1 MANMLWLIIQEGQ
14 GIETYD
20 VNYRDITKEESYYPG
35 TLATS
40 TSTTFNDPKAVR
52 CSLLSNKKFLI
63 FIKINT
69 TVIALI
75 IRDKR

>member
-1 MANMLWLIIQEGQ
+1 MLLLIIQEQ

-40 TSTTFNDPKAVR
+40 TSATFNDPKAV
-52 CSLLSNKKFLI
+52 SAHYLATKVFD

-69 TVIALI
+69 SVIALI

>member
-1 MANMLWLIIQEGQ
+1 MANMLTTDYTRGQ

-40 TSTTFNDPKAVR
+40 TSTTFNDPKAV
-52 CSLLSNKKFLI
+52 SAHYLATKVFD